1 MPDFDLAG
9 IDLAIIGAYAVMILG
24 IGFWVGRGKKDDED
38 FFLAGRGMAW
48 PMVGFALI
56 AANFSGTQYLG
67 LAGAGFDQGIAVWNY
82 EWMATLVLLVFAL
95 LILPFYL
102 QTKISTVPE
111 FLEKRYDRRSRYTF
125 SGFNVLTGMLIDSAG
140 AMFAGA
146 LVLRLLFPE
155 IPLGVHIAVIAFL
168 GGAYVI
174 LGGLQAVMITDTIQG
189 VLLFGA
195 AGAIFLSIFGDFGF
209 DWGAIPDN
217 APEDGFT
224 IAPPPGDD
232 FLPWPGIF
240 TGAIW
245 LGFYVWVT
253 NHMIVQKVLSAKN
266 IDHGRWGAL
275 FAGVMQLPLLVL
287 LIFPGILF
295 RGTGIELDDPDMA
308 WPAMIFEYLPTG
320 LRGLVVAALIAALM
334 STLDSVLNGASSLV
348 VNDFVKTRNREF
360 SERQLLLLGR
370 GLVATFMV
378 LAALWA
384 PVITTFDTLVE
395 YFQSFLG
402 YVTMPLVVV
411 LLGGIFW
418 KRATA
423 PAAFWTFAGV
433 GPLGLVAFF
442 STEIFELIEIQFLY
456 GTGIMVL
463 LSLLVFVA
471 ISLATPAPSE
481 EQVGD
486 ITWSPAVWRRESEE
500 LEGKPWY
507 ANYRVLSLIIFVITV
522 VSVVPFI

>member
-1 MPDFDLAG
+1 MPEFDLGA
-9 IDLAIIGAYAVMILG
+9 IDLGIVALYAVMILG
-24 IGFWVGRGKKDDED
+24 IGFWVGRRKKDSED

-102 QTKISTVPE
+102 QSKVSTVPE
-111 FLEKRYDRRSRYTF
+111 FLERRYDRRSRYTF

-146 LVLRLLFPE
+146 LVLQLLFPDV
-155 IPLGVHIAVIAFL
+155 PLGVHIAVIAFL
-168 GGAYVI
+168 GGAYVV

-195 AGAIFLSIFGDFGF
+195 AGAIFLTIFADFGF
-209 DWGAIPDN
+209 DWSAIPEN

-295 RGTGIELDDPDMA
+295 SGTGIELDDPDMA
-308 WPAMIFEYLPTG
+308 WPAMVFEYMPVG

-348 VNDFVKTRNREF
+348 VNDFIKTRGRDF
-360 SERQLLLLGR
+360 SERQLLLMGR

-378 LAALWA
+378 IAALWA

-418 KRATA
+418 RRATA
-423 PAAFWTFAGV
+423 AAAFWTFAGV
-433 GPLGLVAFF
+433 GPLGLAAFF
-442 STEIFELIEIQFLY
+442 ATEIFGVVEIQFLY

-463 LSLLVFVA
+463 LSLVAFVA
-471 ISLATPAPSE
+471 ISLATPAPPQ
-481 EQVGD
+481 EQVAD
-486 ITWSPAVWRRESEE
+486 ITWSPTVWRRESEE
-500 LEGKPWY
+500 LQGKPWY

-522 VSVVPFI
+522 ASVVPFI